1 MQSVLISIEVFT
13 QPNCT
18 HFTVIYSV
26 KNTDCIEEGTVWVK
40 VLLSFCNATCNV
52 QIYQRLVQRKT
63 LEINCIPYLTANFAP
78 LRRLIKVDAS
88 KREPLVMEVAQWCTG
103 TLIAS
108 CGWWVSPALDL
119 CCSDFSASLSLHC
132 SPMLPISLASFIQ
145 NATCLVIQRQ
155 SHFFSQPPPTRGHWL
170 CIPVA
175 NWGPLESASD
185 GISGE
190 QCLLPCPKGTPRVGV
205 QGTIV
210 HSMLLFLCR
219 ALSNGAT
226 MKSLAT
232 VTICAYHVMALMT
245 QNS

>member
-119 CCSDFSASLSLHC
+119 CCSDFSASHSTVLLCSPSHWPRSFKMPLVLWSKGSHISSHNHHPPGDIGFASPSPIGVHSSLHL
-132 SPMLPISLASFIQ
+132 MESLENNAFFLALRVPLVLGSKEQSFIQ
-145 NATCLVIQRQ
+145 C
-155 SHFFSQPPPTRGHWL
+155 FFSFAEHFQT
-170 CIPVA
+170 A
-175 NWGPLESASD
+175 
-185 GISGE
+185 
-190 QCLLPCPKGTPRVGV
+190 LPWS
-205 QGTIV
+205 
-210 HSMLLFLCR
+210 H
-219 ALSNGAT
+219 
-226 MKSLAT
+226 
-232 VTICAYHVMALMT
+232 
-245 QNS
+245 